1 MANRNVQERIV
12 RTAAQGALIIIAII
26 AVVGIFF
33 AGYRTANNS
42 WESKWA
48 VRDAADATAK
58 QAFIEQQR
66 RIEKDRQGAI
76 NAIQEDAQKR
86 IAKVK
91 RDADVSRAESERLQ
105 IGINDAISRLKT
117 GGSDTGITSSG
128 KAGDKAGLLLA
139 ELFREIDTAAGKYAE
154 EADRAFNAGMTC
166 EISYDAVK
174 NGGK

>member
-1 MANRNVQERIV
+1 M
-12 RTAAQGALIIIAII
+12 RTAAKGVLIIIAII

-33 AGYRTANNS
+33 AGYRAANNS

-48 VRDAADATAK
+48 ARDADDATAK
-58 QAFIEQQR
+58 QVFIEQQR

-76 NAIQEDAQKR
+76 NAIQSDAQKK
-86 IAKVK
+86 IAKSK
-91 RDADVSRAESERLQ
+91 LAADAANAESERLQ
-105 IGINDAISRLKT
+105 IGINDAIGRIKS
-117 GGSDTGITSSG
+117 GGIDTGTTSSG

-174 NGGK
+174 KGGK